1 MILEV
6 KKFFVCENREAVFQ
20 IEYDKRDH
28 DFITRRPWS
37 IIRGYACTKVGGTP
51 RSMHRL
57 IMKVDDHRIIHHLDG
72 NKLNNRRSNLVI
84 CNSAKEHKAYH
95 KKQLGGSEMNCKCS
109 KCGHEWIKRTE
120 SDPKMCP
127 SCKSRLWKSRAN
139 GAKGGRP
146 VKRVQLINP
155 WSGALPEDKNL
166 AWDEIRAWA
175 QGHVHPDDLPGWL
188 RRARQAF
195 RDNDGAALGTMIIG
209 S

>member
-1 MILEV
+1 MEEKYRNKVTGEI
-6 KKFFVCENREAVFQ
+6 REGYWTQEHAASSYNQPVLIIDDQAV
-20 IEYDKRDH
+20 DH
-28 DFITRRPWS
+28 VWWERCDNPAAVLGR
-37 IIRGYACTKVGGTP
+37 K
-51 RSMHRL
+51 
-57 IMKVDDHRIIHHLDG
+57 
-72 NKLNNRRSNLVI
+72 
-84 CNSAKEHKAYH
+84 
-95 KKQLGGSEMNCKCS
+95 GGSRNTDAQNKA
-109 KCGHEWIKRTE
+109 RA
-120 SDPKMCP
+120 
-127 SCKSRLWKSRAN
+127 AN